1 MVDLEPGV
9 LNSIQASEYGKVFNP
24 ENFVHG
30 FNGAGNCWATGFY
43 SEGAEFIQE
52 IMEKVRK

>member
-9 LNSIQASEYGKVFNP
+9 INSIQSSEYGKIFNP
-24 ENFVHG
+24 ESFVHG
-30 FNGAGNCWATGFY
+30 NNGAGNCWATGFY